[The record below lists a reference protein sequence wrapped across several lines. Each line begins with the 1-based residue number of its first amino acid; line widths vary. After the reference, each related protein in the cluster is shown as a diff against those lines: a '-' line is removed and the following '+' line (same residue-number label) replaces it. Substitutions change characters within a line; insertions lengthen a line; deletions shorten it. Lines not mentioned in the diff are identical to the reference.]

1 MVKFDGTNWTNY
13 NPNNSPLKDNTVTGL
28 NVYNNTVWTSSYG
41 HGLYKFD
48 GSNWVNYAAANSGIL
63 NDYTYCVTTDN
74 SGNIWVGISNGN
86 VSNSGVVKFNGL
98 TTWTPYSFFF
108 DYNYR
113 VAEAIAVDKQGN
125 IWCGTR
131 VGVFK
136 FNGTDWN
143 HYTKENTSGGLC
155 GNVVREI
162 NVDASGNVWF
172 GCMDKD
178 PATGYWIEGGLSKFT
193 GTTWSS
199 YKPSGGGLTN
209 GNVSAIDFNPTDVK
223 ETESIPTSFM
233 LNQNYPN
240 PFNPETVISY
250 QLPVS
255 SFVTLKV
262 YDALGRQVA
271 TLVNEFQTAGIH
283 NSTFS
288 TLSSALTSGIYFY
301 KLQSGS
307 FVDVKKMMLVK

>member
-1 MVKFDGTNWTNY
+1 MDSRFRGNDTTLVLSLKT
-13 NPNNSPLKDNTVTGL
+13 PLCVTS
-28 NVYNNTVWTSSYG
+28 VSDNNTFPGTC
-41 HGLYKFD
+41 
-48 GSNWVNYAAANSGIL
+48 VNDL
-63 NDYTYCVTTDN
+63 VVDK
-74 SGNIWVGISNGN
+74 NGN
-86 VSNSGVVKFNGL
+86 LWAGSSWGL
-98 TTWTPYSFFF
+98 T
-108 DYNYR
+108 
-113 VAEAIAVDKQGN
+113 K
-125 IWCGTR
+125 
-131 VGVFK
+131 
-136 FNGTDWN
+136 
-143 HYTKENTSGGLC
+143 
-155 GNVVREI
+155 
-162 NVDASGNVWF
+162 
-172 GCMDKD
+172 
-178 PATGYWIEGGLSKFT
+178 
-193 GTTWSS
+193 
-199 YKPSGGGLTN
+199 
-209 GNVSAIDFNPTDVK
+209 IDFNPTDVK